1 MATGLFG
8 SSIGRKIIMGL
19 SGLFLVSFLIIHCS
33 INALIFLNDN
43 GDTFNTAAHF
53 MVSNPAMKVM
63 EIVLFAGFILHI
75 IDGIMLWLQNRSAR
89 PVSYAVSNKSSKW
102 YSRNMAILGTFIL
115 FFLVIHLSHFWFKKV
130 NNDLTSTTINGVEMH
145 NMYNEMLAVFSNPIW
160 TVIYVVSCLALAYHL
175 LHGFRSGFQT
185 LGINHP
191 KYNKLLN
198 VIGIA
203 LGVVLPVVFALM
215 PVAVLFNIIS

>member
-8 SSIGRKIIMGL
+8 SSIGRKVIMGL
-19 SGLFLVSFLIIHCS
+19 SGLFLVTFLIIHCS

-75 IDGIMLWLQNRSAR
+75 IDGIMLWMQNRSAR
-89 PVSYAVSNKSSKW
+89 PVTYAVSNKSSKW

-130 NNDLTSTTINGVEMH
+130 SNDLTSTTINGVEMH
-145 NMYNEMLAVFSNPIW
+145 NMYNEMLTVFSNPIW

-175 LHGFRSGFQT
+175 LHGFRSGFQS
-185 LGINHP
+185 LGVNHP
-191 KYNKLLN
+191 KYNRLLSF
-198 VIGIA
+198 IGIT